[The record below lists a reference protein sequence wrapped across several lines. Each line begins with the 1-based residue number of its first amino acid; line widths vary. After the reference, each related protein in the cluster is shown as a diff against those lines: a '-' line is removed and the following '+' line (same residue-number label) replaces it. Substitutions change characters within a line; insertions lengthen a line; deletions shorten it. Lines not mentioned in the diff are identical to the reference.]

1 MDRIAIL
8 EAEISVLEAKN
19 RQIERDIEAAIKKS
33 QDDRFYNDEMIANKR
48 KTIERYK
55 NERNEP
61 LSY

>member
-48 KTIERYK
+48 KIIERYK